1 MSRVVILQAPRRN
14 TIARIESARM
24 STHTRMYIEYLK
36 KVLTERGDSFNP
48 TARSEIVC
56 DLKEKLA
63 YIALD
68 LDDEM
73 QKAETSA
80 DLEQN
85 YELPDG
91 QVITIGAERFRGPEL
106 QFKPNLIGKEQEAI
120 HKLCFNSIIKC
131 DVDIRED
138 LYNSIVPSDRV
149 SKEIKHMA
157 QNDK

>member
-1 MSRVVILQAPRRN
+1 MAELRLDVAGRDITGATKEHDCEDR
-14 TIARIESARM
+14 ECKDEH
-24 STHTRMYIEYLK
+24 THTRMYIEYLK

-91 QVITIGAERFRGPEL
+91 QVITIGAERF
-106 QFKPNLIGKEQEAI
+106 
-120 HKLCFNSIIKC
+120 
-131 DVDIRED
+131 
-138 LYNSIVPSDRV
+138 
-149 SKEIKHMA
+149 
-157 QNDK
+157 